1 MTDPIA
7 DFLTRIRNAVKANH
21 KVVEAPGSKIKQ
33 EITKILYEQGYILAY
48 KFDTDE
54 KGHPSIKI
62 ALKWD
67 AATKGNAIKDLKRVS
82 RPGLRQYV
90 SVGDMPR
97 VLNGLGIVLSPKD
110 NPGYLPG
117 MNAGA
122 FNLGAGL
129 SFAILYAAM
138 DTVTATSG
146 AAAGYAASMI
156 AGAILLVAALAVS
169 FLIPKESEADNS

>member
-62 ALKWD
+62 ALKWN
-67 AATKGNAIKDLKRVS
+67 AQNKCNAIKGLKRVS
-82 RPGLRQYV
+82 RPGLR
-90 SVGDMPR
+90 
-97 VLNGLGIVLSPKD
+97 LS
-110 NPGYLPG
+110 
-117 MNAGA
+117 
-122 FNLGAGL
+122 
-129 SFAILYAAM
+129 
-138 DTVTATSG
+138 
-146 AAAGYAASMI
+146 
-156 AGAILLVAALAVS
+156 
-169 FLIPKESEADNS
+169 LIHISEPTRRS